1 MKQALQLYAHIK
13 KDQMLLAFILGLGLM
28 GLQVGSFLWQHQ
40 LSAIAESGIL
50 LTGGW
55 LIVAFLS
62 LLLDQ
67 SRRLDVWL
75 YTQRVSRGE
84 LFLSRV
90 LLLVVLPIV
99 VGFLVTIGMLFV
111 IQPVNMIGLMTT
123 SLNFA
128 LGYFFFASIAAII
141 YTVIGPNWMKVV
153 GLLFTVA
160 VMGQPLSTI
169 ETYWQKNMLLDLT
182 IRLLASLVLF
192 GIGYLLA
199 KKISGETT
207 EEAVRIRYLRWP
219 IVIFVFAAT
228 ELTTLM
234 SHVGAIDVKVVI
246 STMIIP
252 IILAGITFAFVF
264 KPRFKMTWDR

>member
-1 MKQALQLYAHIK
+1 MKQALRLYAGIK

-28 GLQVGSFLWQHQ
+28 SLQVGSSLWQHQ
-40 LSAIAESGIL
+40 LSTIAESGIL

-55 LIVAFLS
+55 LAVAFLS

-75 YTQRVSRGE
+75 YTQRVSRGQ
-84 LFLSRV
+84 LFITRV

-99 VGFLVTIGMLFV
+99 IGFFINSVMLLI
-111 IQPVNMIGLMTT
+111 IQPVDVKGLMITN
-123 SLNFA
+123 LNFA
-128 LGYFFFASIAAII
+128 VGYGFIASIAAII

-160 VMGQPLSTI
+160 VMGQPLSSLTAI
-169 ETYWQKNMLLDLT
+169 WQDNLLLDLT
-182 IRLLASLVLF
+182 ITLLASLALF
-192 GIGYLLA
+192 GMGYLLS
-199 KKISGETT
+199 KKISGETA
-207 EEAVRIRYLRWP
+207 EEAVRLRYLRWP
-219 IVIFVFAAT
+219 VVIFVFAAT
-228 ELTTLM
+228 ALTSLM
-234 SHVGAIDVKVVI
+234 SHVGAIDVKVVV

-252 IILAGITFAFVF
+252 VILAGITFAFVF

>member
-1 MKQALQLYAHIK
+1 MKQALQLYVHIK

-99 VGFLVTIGMLFV
+99 VGFLVTIGMSERRVTIDPCRGDSF
-111 IQPVNMIGLMTT
+111 P
-123 SLNFA
+123 
-128 LGYFFFASIAAII
+128 ASAAG
-141 YTVIGPNWMKVV
+141 VK
-153 GLLFTVA
+153 
-160 VMGQPLSTI
+160 
-169 ETYWQKNMLLDLT
+169 
-182 IRLLASLVLF
+182 
-192 GIGYLLA
+192 
-199 KKISGETT
+199 
-207 EEAVRIRYLRWP
+207 RWP
-219 IVIFVFAAT
+219 MTCRVNAAPT
-228 ELTTLM
+228 EKM
-234 SHVGAIDVKVVI
+234 
-246 STMIIP
+246 P
-252 IILAGITFAFVF
+252 IYRMPHNAALICS
-264 KPRFKMTWDR
+264 

>member
-13 KDQMLLAFILGLGLM
+13 KDQMMLAFILGLGLL
-28 GLQVGSFLWQHQ
+28 GLQVGSSLWQHQ

-55 LIVAFLS
+55 LVVGFLS

-75 YTQRVSRGE
+75 YTQRVSRGQ
-84 LFLSRV
+84 LFISRV

-99 VGFLVTIGMLFV
+99 IGFLVNIGMLFV
-111 IQPVNMIGLMTT
+111 IQPVNMTGLMTT
-123 SLNFA
+123 SLDFA
-128 LGYFFFASIAAII
+128 FGYFFFASIAAII

-153 GLLFTVA
+153 GVVFTVA

-169 ETYWQKNMLLDLT
+169 ASYWQNNMLLDLT
-182 IRLLASLVLF
+182 IMFMAGLALF
-192 GIGYLLA
+192 SIGYMLA
-199 KKISGETT
+199 KKISSETT

-234 SHVGAIDVKVVI
+234 SHVGAIDAQVVI
-246 STMIIP
+246 GTMIIP
-252 IILAGITFAFVF
+252 VILAGITFAFVF

>member
-13 KDQMLLAFILGLGLM
+13 KDQMLLAFILGLGLV
-28 GLQVGSFLWQHQ
+28 GLQVGSSLWQHQ

-55 LIVAFLS
+55 LIVGFLS

-111 IQPVNMIGLMTT
+111 IQPVNMTGLMTT

-207 EEAVRIRYLRWP
+207 EEAVRLRHLRWP

-252 IILAGITFAFVF
+252 VILAGITFAFVF

>member
-28 GLQVGSFLWQHQ
+28 GLQVGSSLWQHQ

-55 LIVAFLS
+55 LIVA
-62 LLLDQ
+62 
-67 SRRLDVWL
+67 
-75 YTQRVSRGE
+75 
-84 LFLSRV
+84 FLSRV

-111 IQPVNMIGLMTT
+111 IQPVNMTGLMTT
-123 SLNFA
+123 ILNFA

-219 IVIFVFAAT
+219 IVIFIFAAT

-252 IILAGITFAFVF
+252 VILAGITFAFVF